1 MITSHIS
8 LTGRKRIRKSFGTIN
23 EVAEMPNLIDVQ
35 KASYEKFLVSE
46 SAGSKESAIT
56 QGLFRV
62 FDSVFPISDFTD
74 TSELQFVSYEL
85 GKSKYD
91 VEECRQRGLTYAAPL
106 RVKFRLIIYDLDE
119 ETGIKSVRSILE
131 QDVYMG
137 DMPLMTEKGTFVV
150 NGTERVVVSQMHRSP
165 GVFFDHDK
173 GKGHSSGKILFN
185 ARIIPYRGSW
195 LDFEFDAKDNVFVRI
210 DRRRKLPVSLILKSL
225 NMNEEEI
232 LEKFYEIV
240 HYEKVK
246 SGWVT
251 DFVGSRLLSMKYDYD
266 IKSDKGKVIFKA
278 DTRINSRLI
287 KQAEESG
294 ISKLLFPNE
303 AIENQYSA
311 IDSVNEETG
320 EIFLEAG
327 QILNEEALVNLEE
340 HSIKNISIILLS
352 NRIGSYIRN
361 TLVDADKTSSR
372 VEALADIYRIMRP
385 GEPPTE
391 ETSERLFY
399 DLFFTKASF
408 INEEVECRSEAS
420 SKSKILK
427 VMSKELM
434 ESAGSWIIDNEGDW
448 SLITLSAVARDGL
461 PATFWVSNKNI
472 LEERSERYDLS
483 AVGRVKLNNRL
494 DIASEDTVTEIRKQD
509 ILGVLRVLVGLRD
522 GIGEVDDID
531 HLGNRRVRSVGELL
545 ENQYRI
551 GLSRMERAVREKMSS
566 AEIDSVMPQDLI
578 NSKPAQASI
587 REFFGSSQLS
597 QFMDQTNPLS
607 EITHKRRVSA
617 LGPGGLTRERAGFEV
632 RDVHPTHYG
641 RICPIET
648 PEGPN
653 IGLINSLAT
662 HAKINKYGFIESPYR
677 VVKSEKVTSEVI
689 YLSAMEESKYTI
701 AQANAVLT
709 KAGKFEDDLVSCRK
723 DGDFVMVHPKN
734 IEYIDVSPKQLVS
747 VAAAL
752 IPFLENDDANR
763 ALMGS
768 NMQRQAVPLIK
779 AQAPLVGTGMESR

>member
-327 QILNEEALVNLEE
+327 QILNEEALINLEE

-352 NRIGSYIRN
+352 NRIGPYIRN

-420 SKSKILK
+420 SKSKVLK
-427 VMSKELM
+427 VLSKELM
-434 ESAGSWIIDNEGDW
+434 GICWQLDN
-448 SLITLSAVARDGL
+448 R
-461 PATFWVSNKNI
+461 
-472 LEERSERYDLS
+472 
-483 AVGRVKLNNRL
+483 
-494 DIASEDTVTEIRKQD
+494 
-509 ILGVLRVLVGLRD
+509 
-522 GIGEVDDID
+522 
-531 HLGNRRVRSVGELL
+531 
-545 ENQYRI
+545 
-551 GLSRMERAVREKMSS
+551 
-566 AEIDSVMPQDLI
+566 
-578 NSKPAQASI
+578 
-587 REFFGSSQLS
+587 
-597 QFMDQTNPLS
+597 
-607 EITHKRRVSA
+607 
-617 LGPGGLTRERAGFEV
+617 
-632 RDVHPTHYG
+632 
-641 RICPIET
+641 
-648 PEGPN
+648 
-653 IGLINSLAT
+653 
-662 HAKINKYGFIESPYR
+662 
-677 VVKSEKVTSEVI
+677 
-689 YLSAMEESKYTI
+689 
-701 AQANAVLT
+701 
-709 KAGKFEDDLVSCRK
+709 
-723 DGDFVMVHPKN
+723 
-734 IEYIDVSPKQLVS
+734 
-747 VAAAL
+747 
-752 IPFLENDDANR
+752 
-763 ALMGS
+763 
-768 NMQRQAVPLIK
+768 
-779 AQAPLVGTGMESR
+779 

>member
-1 MITSHIS
+1 MIKSQIS
-8 LTGRKRIRKSFGTIN
+8 LTGRKRIRKSFGSIN

-35 KASYEKFLVSE
+35 KASYEQFLSL
-46 SAGSKESAIT
+46 GNKDNN
-56 QGLFRV
+56 QGLYRV

-74 TSELQFVSYEL
+74 TSELQFISYEL
-85 GKSKYD
+85 GNSKYD

-137 DMPLMTEKGTFVV
+137 DMPLMTDKGTFVV

-165 GVFFDHDK
+165 GVFFDNDR

-195 LDFEFDAKDNVFVRI
+195 LDFEFDAKDNLFVRI

-225 NMNEEEI
+225 NLDNEDI
-232 LEKFYEIV
+232 LENFYELIN
-240 HYEKVK
+240 YERAKN
-246 SGWVT
+246 GWLT
-251 DFVGSRLLSMKYDYD
+251 DFVDSRLLGMKFDFD
-266 IKSDKGKVIFKA
+266 IKTIRGKVLFEKE
-278 DTRINSRLI
+278 TRITARLI
-287 KQAEESG
+287 AKAKNDKVKK
-294 ISKLLFPNE
+294 ILLPDN
-303 AIENQYSA
+303 AILNQYSA
-311 IDSVNEETG
+311 IDAVNYSTG
-320 EIFLEAG
+320 EIYFEAG
-327 QILNEEALVNLEE
+327 QIIDEEIISKINDEN
-340 HSIKNISIILLS
+340 IKDISILFI
-352 NRIGSYIRN
+352 NNKVGPYIRN
-361 TLVDADKTSSR
+361 TLIEADKTSSR

-399 DLFFTKASF
+399 DLFFTKANFNNEKIDCKSQPNKDAET
-408 INEEVECRSEAS
+408 INVLSRE
-420 SKSKILK
+420 
-427 VMSKELM
+427 MM
-434 ESAGSWIIDNEGDW
+434 ETAGCWIIDQQGDW
-448 SLITLSAVARDGL
+448 TLITLSAVARDGM
-461 PATFWVSNKNI
+461 PATFWVSTKNI
-472 LEERSERYDLS
+472 VELRSERYDLS

-494 DIASEDTVTEIRKQD
+494 MLEADDSVTEIRRQD
-509 ILGVLRVLVGLRD
+509 VIGVLKILIGLRD

-566 AEIDSVMPQDLI
+566 AEIDAVMPQDLI

-662 HAKINKYGFIESPYR
+662 YCRVNKFGYIESPYKK
-677 VVKSEKVTSEVI
+677 VVNGKVTSEI
-689 YLSAMEESKYTI
+689 KYLSAIEEEKYTI
-701 AQANAVLT
+701 AQANSPVN
-709 KAGKFEDDLVSCRK
+709 KEGNFVEELVSCRK
-723 DGDFVMVHPKN
+723 GLNFILSRREN
-734 IEYIDVSPKQLVS
+734 IDYIDVSPKQLVS
-747 VAAAL
+747 VAASL

-763 ALMGS
+763 ALMG
-768 NMQRQAVPLIK
+768 
-779 AQAPLVGTGMESR
+779 

>member
-420 SKSKILK
+420 SKSKVLK
-427 VMSKELM
+427 VLSKELM

-472 LEERSERYDLS
+472 SEERSERYDLS

-494 DIASEDTVTEIRKQD
+494 DIAS
-509 ILGVLRVLVGLRD
+509 
-522 GIGEVDDID
+522 
-531 HLGNRRVRSVGELL
+531 
-545 ENQYRI
+545 
-551 GLSRMERAVREKMSS
+551 
-566 AEIDSVMPQDLI
+566 
-578 NSKPAQASI
+578 
-587 REFFGSSQLS
+587 
-597 QFMDQTNPLS
+597 
-607 EITHKRRVSA
+607 
-617 LGPGGLTRERAGFEV
+617 
-632 RDVHPTHYG
+632 
-641 RICPIET
+641 
-648 PEGPN
+648 
-653 IGLINSLAT
+653 
-662 HAKINKYGFIESPYR
+662 
-677 VVKSEKVTSEVI
+677 
-689 YLSAMEESKYTI
+689 
-701 AQANAVLT
+701 
-709 KAGKFEDDLVSCRK
+709 
-723 DGDFVMVHPKN
+723 
-734 IEYIDVSPKQLVS
+734 
-747 VAAAL
+747 
-752 IPFLENDDANR
+752 
-763 ALMGS
+763 
-768 NMQRQAVPLIK
+768 
-779 AQAPLVGTGMESR
+779 

>member
-352 NRIGSYIRN
+352 NRIGPYIRN

-420 SKSKILK
+420 SKSKVLK
-427 VMSKELM
+427 VLSKELM

-662 HAKINKYGFIESPYR
+662 HAKN
-677 VVKSEKVTSEVI
+677 
-689 YLSAMEESKYTI
+689 
-701 AQANAVLT
+701 
-709 KAGKFEDDLVSCRK
+709 
-723 DGDFVMVHPKN
+723 
-734 IEYIDVSPKQLVS
+734 
-747 VAAAL
+747 
-752 IPFLENDDANR
+752 
-763 ALMGS
+763 
-768 NMQRQAVPLIK
+768 
-779 AQAPLVGTGMESR
+779 